1 MMSENEINL
10 VKIVTFAWL
19 LFWAFLSAKNI
30 IFKRYYSA
38 YLVIIISFLFFGV
51 PLLLDVVIG
60 EPKYSF
66 FAGLDNLRVAVRDE
80 TTLLVYCLYIA
91 IVPVILWYN
100 GIPKDKENHGR
111 LLVNNQTFLVNL
123 AGFGN
128 RYKLGKQFKLLIIL
142 IGYFILFLPII
153 LWAFSPNPG
162 VYSTYG
168 VKGVSML
175 SEAEDKF
182 HDFIHL
188 SSVLSLG
195 GLITIIALQKNKNL
209 SLMNLYFWASVLI
222 PTFIS
227 VWLNGKRYIIAFVIF
242 ALILILLLKKAFSR
256 VKILV
261 FFLGLLL
268 AFGIFSYSYQT
279 SLVRSVATKQVYE
292 ISRFDY
298 SRDPMLKLSIYSE
311 LNPDKLKILD
321 HRLQTVYHAL
331 ILHIPRFLWPGKPL
345 PYDYQVYI
353 TAASFNISPK
363 DINIRSFALT
373 GTWIAESLSNFGWVG
388 AFIGPMT
395 LALVCRFGDS
405 TRNNF
410 LIIFTSFLALNLISL
425 SLGYTVL
432 FLIIWLI
439 FLTREYYTKKYKK
452 YKGHKI

>member
-1 MMSENEINL
+1 MSENEINL

-19 LFWAFLSAKNI
+19 LFWAFLSVKNI

-51 PLLLDVVIG
+51 PLLLDLVIG
-60 EPKYSF
+60 EPKYNF
-66 FAGLDNLRVAVRDE
+66 FPGMDNLRVAVRDE
-80 TTLLVYCLYIA
+80 TTFLVYCMYIA
-91 IVPVILWYN
+91 IVPVVLWYN
-100 GIPKDKENHGR
+100 GVPKDKENHGR
-111 LLVNNQTFLVNL
+111 LLVNNQTFLVDL

-142 IGYFILFLPII
+142 IGYFLLFLPFIV
-153 LWAFSPNPG
+153 WTFSPNPG
-162 VYSTYG
+162 IYSTYG
-168 VKGVSML
+168 VAGSAAF
-175 SEAEDKF
+175 SEAEYKF
-182 HDFIHL
+182 HQFIHH
-188 SSVLSLG
+188 SSLLSLG
-195 GLITIIALQKNKNL
+195 GLITIIILQKDKNL

-222 PTFIS
+222 PTFIT
-227 VWLNGKRYIIAFVIF
+227 VWLNGKRHIIAFVIF
-242 ALILILLLKKAFSR
+242 ALILTLLLKKAFSR

-268 AFGIFSYSYQT
+268 TFVIFSYSYQT
-279 SLVRSVATKQVYE
+279 SLVRSIATKQVYE

-298 SRDPMLKLSIYSE
+298 ARDAVLKTSIYSE

-331 ILHIPRFLWPGKPL
+331 ILYTIPRSLWLDKPI

-353 TAASFNISPK
+353 TAVSFKISPK
-363 DINIRSFALT
+363 DVIFGLT
-373 GTWIAESLSNFGWVG
+373 GTWLAESLSNFGWVG

-395 LALVCRFGDS
+395 IALICRFGDS

-410 LIIFTSFLALNLISL
+410 LIICTSFLSIYLLLL
-425 SLGYTVL
+425 SLGYTVP

-439 FLTREYYTKKYKK
+439 LLTREYYTKKYKK

>member
-1 MMSENEINL
+1 MSENEINL

>member
-1 MMSENEINL
+1 MSENEINL

-38 YLVIIISFLFFGV
+38 YLVIIINFLFFGL
-51 PLLLDVVIG
+51 PLLLDLVIG
-60 EPKYSF
+60 EPKYNF
-66 FAGLDNLRVAVRDE
+66 FPGMDNLRVAVRDE
-80 TTLLVYCLYIA
+80 TTFLVYCMYIA
-91 IVPVILWYN
+91 IVPVVLWYN
-100 GIPKDKENHGR
+100 GVPKDKENHGR

-128 RYKLGKQFKLLIIL
+128 RYKLGKQFKLLMML
-142 IGYFILFLPII
+142 IGYFLLFLPVI
-153 LWAFSPNPG
+153 LWSFSPNPSI
-162 VYSTYG
+162 YMTYG
-168 VKGVSML
+168 AKGANL
-175 SEAEDKF
+175 FSEVEDKF
-182 HDFIHL
+182 HQLIHL
-188 SSVLSLG
+188 SSFISLG
-195 GLITIIALQKNKNL
+195 GLITIIVLQKNKNL
-209 SLMNLYFWASVLI
+209 SLINFYFWASVLI
-222 PTFIS
+222 PIS
-227 VWLNGKRYIIAFVIF
+227 VTIWLNGKRHIIAFVIF
-242 ALILILLLKKAFSR
+242 ALVLTLLLKKAFSR

-279 SLVRSVATKQVYE
+279 SLVRSIATKQVYE
-292 ISRFDY
+292 ISRLDY
-298 SRDPMLKLSIYSE
+298 ARDPVLKLSIYSE

-331 ILHIPRFLWPGKPL
+331 ILYIPRFLWPGKPL

-363 DINIRSFALT
+363 DVIFGLT
-373 GTWIAESLSNFGWVG
+373 GTWLAESLSNFGWVG

-395 LALVCRFGDS
+395 IALICRFGDS

-410 LIIFTSFLALNLISL
+410 LIICTSFLSIYLLSL
-425 SLGYTVL
+425 SLGYTVP

-439 FLTREYYTKKYKK
+439 LLTREYYTKKYKK

>member
-1 MMSENEINL
+1 
-10 VKIVTFAWL
+10 
-19 LFWAFLSAKNI
+19 
-30 IFKRYYSA
+30 
-38 YLVIIISFLFFGV
+38 
-51 PLLLDVVIG
+51 
-60 EPKYSF
+60 
-66 FAGLDNLRVAVRDE
+66 VAVRDE

-100 GIPKDKENHGR
+100 GIPKDKENNGR

-209 SLMNLYFWASVLI
+209 SLMNLYFSASVLI

-261 FFLGLLL
+261 FFLGFIL
-268 AFGIFSYSYQT
+268 AFGIFSYYQT

-298 SRDPMLKLSIYSE
+298 SRDPMLKLSTYSE

-331 ILHIPRFLWPGKPL
+331 ILHIPRFLWQGKPL
-345 PYDYQVYI
+345 PYDSQV
-353 TAASFNISPK
+353 
-363 DINIRSFALT
+363 
-373 GTWIAESLSNFGWVG
+373 
-388 AFIGPMT
+388 
-395 LALVCRFGDS
+395 
-405 TRNNF
+405 
-410 LIIFTSFLALNLISL
+410 
-425 SLGYTVL
+425 
-432 FLIIWLI
+432 
-439 FLTREYYTKKYKK
+439 
-452 YKGHKI
+452 

>member
-1 MMSENEINL
+1 MSENEINL

-38 YLVIIISFLFFGV
+38 YLVIIINFLFFGL
-51 PLLLDVVIG
+51 PLLLDLVIG
-60 EPKYSF
+60 EPKYNF
-66 FAGLDNLRVAVRDE
+66 FPGMDNLRVAVRDE
-80 TTLLVYCLYIA
+80 TTFLVYCLYIA
-91 IVPVILWYN
+91 IVPVVLWYN
-100 GIPKDKENHGR
+100 GIPKDEESYGR

-298 SRDPMLKLSIYSE
+298 ARDAVLKTSIYSE
-311 LNPDKLKILD
+311 LNPDKLKIID
-321 HRLQTVYHAL
+321 HRFQTVYHAL
-331 ILHIPRFLWPGKPL
+331 VLYIPRFLWPGKPL

-363 DINIRSFALT
+363 DVIFGLT
-373 GTWIAESLSNFGWVG
+373 GTWFAESLSNFGWVG

-395 LALVCRFGDS
+395 IALICRFGDS

-410 LIIFTSFLALNLISL
+410 LIICTSFLSIYLLSL
-425 SLGYTVL
+425 SLGYTVP

-439 FLTREYYTKKYKK
+439 LLTREYYTKKYKK

>member
-1 MMSENEINL
+1 MSENEINL

-38 YLVIIISFLFFGV
+38 YLVIIINFLFFGL
-51 PLLLDVVIG
+51 PLLLDLVIG
-60 EPKYSF
+60 EPKYDF

-80 TTLLVYCLYIA
+80 TTSLVYCLYIA
-91 IVPVILWYN
+91 IVPVVLWYN
-100 GIPKDKENHGR
+100 GIPKDEESYGR

-128 RYKLGKQFKLLIIL
+128 RYKLGKQFKLLMML
-142 IGYFILFLPII
+142 IGYFLLFLPVI
-153 LWAFSPNPG
+153 LWSFSPNPSI
-162 VYSTYG
+162 YMTYG
-168 VKGVSML
+168 AKGANL
-175 SEAEDKF
+175 FSEVEDKF
-182 HDFIHL
+182 HQLIHL
-188 SSVLSLG
+188 SSFISLG
-195 GLITIIALQKNKNL
+195 GLITIIVLQKNKNL
-209 SLMNLYFWASVLI
+209 SLINFYFWASVLI
-222 PTFIS
+222 PIS
-227 VWLNGKRYIIAFVIF
+227 VTIWLNGKRHIIAFVIF
-242 ALILILLLKKAFSR
+242 ALVLTLLLKKAFSR

-279 SLVRSVATKQVYE
+279 SLVRSIATKQVYE
-292 ISRFDY
+292 ISRLDY
-298 SRDPMLKLSIYSE
+298 ARDPVLKLSIYSE

-331 ILHIPRFLWPGKPL
+331 ILYIPRFLWPGKPL

-363 DINIRSFALT
+363 DVIFGLT
-373 GTWIAESLSNFGWVG
+373 GTWLAESLSNFGWVG

-395 LALVCRFGDS
+395 IALICRFGDS

-410 LIIFTSFLALNLISL
+410 LIICTSFLSIYLLSL
-425 SLGYTVL
+425 SLGYTVP

-439 FLTREYYTKKYKK
+439 LLTREYYTKKYKK